1 MSLGALCGINFMHND
16 VRLARQ
22 HVCSCALA
30 GVADV
35 GISLHAAHHRM
46 RRYGNMDH
54 GRPTLRADCL
64 GIDCVSKGHSVTPNS
79 PPRAYS
85 QFRRR
90 NPDKLG

>member
-1 MSLGALCGINFMHND
+1 MSLGALCGINFIHND
-16 VRLARQ
+16 VRLAGQ

-35 GISLHAAHHRM
+35 SISLHAAHHRM

-64 GIDCVSKGHSVTPNS
+64 GIDCVSKGHRSRQIV
-79 PPRAYS
+79 
-85 QFRRR
+85 RREPILSFGGVIPI
-90 NPDKLG
+90 N